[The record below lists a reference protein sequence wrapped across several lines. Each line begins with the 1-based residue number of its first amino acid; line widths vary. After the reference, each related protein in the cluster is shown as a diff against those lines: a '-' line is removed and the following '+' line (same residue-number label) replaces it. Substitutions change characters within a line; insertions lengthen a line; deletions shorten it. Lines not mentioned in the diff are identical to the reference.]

1 MALDYV
7 SFVNMLGDVVSVPN
21 LVAQM
26 IDLYT
31 QKLEVGETRIT
42 DFNEGSEIRNTL
54 EAYALLAFA
63 VLEDE
68 NEATKLPFISSSYG
82 AWLDKIGEN
91 PFIVLPRIQGG
102 YATGEVTFT
111 LADVQASDVVI
122 PADTLIETVTD
133 GLQFVT
139 DSDCT
144 IDAGE
149 TTGNVGATCLTM
161 GVEGNIGAGEL
172 TVISDED
179 IDTTLI
185 SVDNSDVFVDGADYE
200 DDEDYRSRLLNN
212 VRAEGFGSVPYYINL
227 GESVE
232 GVHDV
237 SLVNATGYTRKVLVN
252 GYSKPTPD
260 SVLLDVLAE
269 YSKLSN
275 HILNQTFTVGKP
287 YYSSVDL
294 TFDLSVTSEFT
305 DTDLTALFTAL
316 VNGGSFNQIVFD
328 GLDIGENLTHDLLLS
343 VMDYVADIVGMSVK
357 ITGQSSEFTST
368 NIGSDYVVELGT
380 LTFNQTVV

>member
-227 GESVE
+227 GESVD

-287 YYSSVDL
+287 YYSSVNL